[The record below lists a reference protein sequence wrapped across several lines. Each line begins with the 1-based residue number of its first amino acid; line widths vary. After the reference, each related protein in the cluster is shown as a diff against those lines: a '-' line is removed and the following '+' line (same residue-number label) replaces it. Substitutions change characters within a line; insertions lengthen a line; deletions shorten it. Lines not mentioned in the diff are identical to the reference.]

1 VRGEFPA
8 AIEQLQ
14 AVLQRDPNHVLALND
29 LAWTYQRTGDKQ
41 ALAYAE
47 RAFKLAPDSPA
58 IMDTL
63 GWICL
68 EGGDLARALPL
79 LQKASALAPN
89 AGEIRYHLGLVLAR
103 SGDKRG
109 ARRELERL
117 LASPAQFA
125 KRDEA
130 KALLASL

>member
-1 VRGEFPA
+1 
-8 AIEQLQ
+8 
-14 AVLQRDPNHVLALND
+14 
-29 LAWTYQRTGDKQ
+29 
-41 ALAYAE
+41 
-47 RAFKLAPDSPA
+47 
-58 IMDTL
+58 
-63 GWICL
+63 
-68 EGGDLARALPL
+68 

-89 AGEIRYHLGLVLAR
+89 AGEIRYHFGLVLAR

-117 LASPAQFA
+117 LASPARFT